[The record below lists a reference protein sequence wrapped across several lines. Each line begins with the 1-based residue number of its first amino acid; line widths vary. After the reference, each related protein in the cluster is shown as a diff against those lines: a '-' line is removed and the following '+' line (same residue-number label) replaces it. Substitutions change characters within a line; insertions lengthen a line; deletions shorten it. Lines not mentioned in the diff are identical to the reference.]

1 MKGLTYMTVNFDR
14 NDVSN
19 GKGFAILMAVFPF
32 LFFLPYLSET
42 KKNSPYMRFRAN
54 QTFVY
59 FLSDLLWGI
68 IAKVLT
74 VLTFIPLIGTLIGIF
89 KWIIG
94 ILISIYW
101 IIGIVC
107 AATEEAEGRK
117 YPIIGEITLLS

>member
-1 MKGLTYMTVNFDR
+1 
-14 NDVSN
+14 
-19 GKGFAILMAVFPF
+19 
-32 LFFLPYLSET
+32 
-42 KKNSPYMRFRAN
+42 MRFRAN

>member
-1 MKGLTYMTVNFDR
+1 MVATFDR
-14 NDVSN
+14 NDVSS

-32 LFFLPYLSET
+32 LFFLPYLSDS
-42 KKNSPYMRFRAN
+42 KRNSPYLRFRAN
-54 QTFVY
+54 QTFMY
-59 FLSDLLWGI
+59 FISDLLWGV

-94 ILISIYW
+94 ILIGIYW

-107 AATEEAEGRK
+107 AATEESEGRK
-117 YPIIGEITLLS
+117 YPIIGEITILS

>member
-1 MKGLTYMTVNFDR
+1 MKGRTYMTVNFDR

-74 VLTFIPLIGTLIGIF
+74 VFTFIPLIGTLIGIF

-94 ILISIYW
+94 ILVSVYW

>member
-1 MKGLTYMTVNFDR
+1 MKGRIYMTVNFDR

>member
-1 MKGLTYMTVNFDR
+1 MKGRTYMTVNFDR

>member
-1 MKGLTYMTVNFDR
+1 MKGRNFMVTTFDR

-42 KKNSPYMRFRAN
+42 KRNSPYMRFRAN

-117 YPIIGEITLLS
+117 YPIIGEITILS